1 MKTIIYCKP
10 TDKGIHSFYLLIGN
24 KEYFLF
30 SQAYRKGVE
39 KYYGK
44 GVHIDESMKYSRAHN
59 DIAITRTMDKIPM
72 YIKYI
77 EREYNVEVLKKTK
90 KTKRKNAQR
99 FRSRCA

>member
-10 TDKGIHSFYLLIGN
+10 TDKGTHSFYLIVGN
-24 KEYFLF
+24 EEFFLF

-44 GVHIDESMKYSRAHN
+44 GVLIDESIKHSRAHN
-59 DIAITRTMDKIPM
+59 DVAITRTMDKIPM
-72 YIKYI
+72 YIKYV
-77 EREYNVEVLKKTK
+77 EREYDVVVLKKTE
-90 KTKRKNAQR
+90 RKNAQK